1 MQSIGRFSLENKGA
15 FNVKLQCVY
24 WDENGNRILC
34 AGTDS
39 YPVGQSQSLAPCN
52 ANPPVPDGSNVA
64 LFADV
69 VAGND
74 QIGSPMFIYQQN
86 SAVEAS
92 YVITGT
98 TLNNDLKLTNV
109 GVPPWNN
116 WAQNIVHS
124 FSGSDAYYVP
134 TTLSQLRAIVKAA
147 AAAGGVTLRTSGQRH
162 SQPPLVAADNR
173 TVTVPPPTWL
183 VDLSCYA
190 DLGPNGDQRMVLDAS
205 QLKVTVNTGVRED
218 ELGAFLTAN
227 NLMLRT
233 VTAGGFFSLGG
244 MTAVDVHGATVD
256 APIFAETASAFAIM
270 GPDGVVTTLDENSPV
285 VDSWR
290 PIQFAR
296 VSLGALGLVTSVT
309 LDVMPRPWATTLVP
323 SRKNYTLDESQFVAL
338 FKTLLATPNLRVE
351 TFFNPYSSAF
361 LTLSWEV
368 DASPSTKIPNS
379 APTVPNACAL
389 AGNDEFGA
397 PNEGQV
403 LEPIAEATAIAAQ
416 GSRVRLFAA
425 TIMDTAFKAVES
437 MFDTAT
443 TTYSDMWLTKAAR
456 VIFMSYFVELPAL
469 DDAGLSR
476 AWQGLDAVVS
486 RLNNSSDFL
495 LVGPMEFRFVKGG
508 DSALAGT
515 YTQNA
520 NSIFV
525 NFDLIAFVKPT
536 QASDYPDAVLSFFA
550 DIERAWVA
558 LGGMPHNGKM
568 YGFYDPAGAAG
579 SYTPPFNP
587 AFLGDLATRRADRIN
602 AFEVY
607 RQERDPS
614 GIFSNQFV
622 AALLGHPSSLDE

>member
-1 MQSIGRFSLENKGA
+1 MQSIGKFSLENQGA
-15 FNVKLQCVY
+15 FDVKLQCVY

-64 LFADV
+64 LYADV

-86 SAVEAS
+86 SPIEAS
-92 YVITGT
+92 YVITGS
-98 TLNNDLKLTNV
+98 TLNNALKLTNV

-124 FSGSDAYYVP
+124 FSGSDAYFFP
-134 TTLSQLRAIVKAA
+134 TTLSQLQSIVKAA
-147 AAAGGVTLRTSGQRH
+147 AAASGVTLRTSGQRH

-173 TVTVPPPTWL
+173 TATGTSPTTWL

-190 DLGPNGDQRMVLDAS
+190 DLGPNGDQRMVLDVS
-205 QLKVTVNTGVRED
+205 QLEVTVNTGVRED
-218 ELGAFLTAN
+218 ELDAFLTAN

-233 VTAGGFFSLGG
+233 VTAGGFFSVGG

-256 APIFAETASAFAIM
+256 APIFAETASAFTIM
-270 GPDGVVTTLDENSPV
+270 DPNGVVTTVDENSPV
-285 VDSWR
+285 VGSWK

-296 VSLGALGLVTSVT
+296 VSLGALGIVTSVT
-309 LDVMPRPWATTLVP
+309 LDVMARPWATTLVP
-323 SRKNYTLDESQFVAL
+323 NRNSYTLDESQFVAL

-351 TFFNPYSSAF
+351 TFFNPYSSGY
-361 LTLSWEV
+361 LTLTWEV
-368 DASPSTKIPNS
+368 DASPSKQTPNS
-379 APTVPNACAL
+379 STAVPNACTL

-397 PNEGQV
+397 PNEGAIV
-403 LEPIAEATAIAAQ
+403 EPIAEKAAILAQQSGFPAPARLLMDAA
-416 GSRVRLFAA
+416 FN
-425 TIMDTAFKAVES
+425 TVEKL
-437 MFDTAT
+437 FDTAAT
-443 TTYSDMWLTKAAR
+443 AYSDMWLTQAAR
-456 VIFMSYFVELPAL
+456 VIFMSYFVELPAI
-469 DDAGLSR
+469 DEAGLTR

-486 RLNNSSDFL
+486 RLNSSTDFM
-495 LVGPMEFRFVKGG
+495 LVGPMEFRFVQGG

-515 YTQNA
+515 YTENA
-520 NSIFV
+520 NSTFV
-525 NFDLIAFVKPT
+525 NFDLIAFVNAT
-536 QASDYPDAVLSFFA
+536 VASDYPNAVLSFFA
-550 DIERAWVA
+550 DIERAWIA

-587 AFLGDLATRRADRIN
+587 AFLADLATRRGDGIK
-602 AFEVY
+602 AFEAY
-607 RQERDPS
+607 RQERDPKS
-614 GIFSNQFV
+614 IFCNQFV
-622 AALLGHPSSLDE
+622 AALLGHPAS

>member
-1 MQSIGRFSLENKGA
+1 
-15 FNVKLQCVY
+15 
-24 WDENGNRILC
+24 
-34 AGTDS
+34 
-39 YPVGQSQSLAPCN
+39 
-52 ANPPVPDGSNVA
+52 
-64 LFADV
+64 
-69 VAGND
+69 
-74 QIGSPMFIYQQN
+74 
-86 SAVEAS
+86 
-92 YVITGT
+92 
-98 TLNNDLKLTNV
+98 
-109 GVPPWNN
+109 
-116 WAQNIVHS
+116 
-124 FSGSDAYYVP
+124 
-134 TTLSQLRAIVKAA
+134 
-147 AAAGGVTLRTSGQRH
+147 
-162 SQPPLVAADNR
+162 
-173 TVTVPPPTWL
+173 
-183 VDLSCYA
+183 
-190 DLGPNGDQRMVLDAS
+190 
-205 QLKVTVNTGVRED
+205 
-218 ELGAFLTAN
+218 
-227 NLMLRT
+227 
-233 VTAGGFFSLGG
+233 
-244 MTAVDVHGATVD
+244 
-256 APIFAETASAFAIM
+256 
-270 GPDGVVTTLDENSPV
+270 
-285 VDSWR
+285 
-290 PIQFAR
+290 
-296 VSLGALGLVTSVT
+296 
-309 LDVMPRPWATTLVP
+309 MPRPWATTLVP
-323 SRKNYTLDESQFVAL
+323 SRKSYTLDESQFVAL
-338 FKTLLATPNLRVE
+338 FKTLLATPNLHVE

-379 APTVPNACAL
+379 ASTVPNACTL

-397 PNEGQV
+397 PNEGPT
-403 LEPIAEATAIAAQ
+403 LEPIAEAAAIKAQ
-416 GSRVRLFAA
+416 ESGFQPFAG
-425 TIMDTAFKAVES
+425 TIMDLAFKAVENL
-437 MFDTAT
+437 FDTAA

-456 VIFMSYFVELPAL
+456 VIFMSYFVELPAI

-476 AWQGLDAVVS
+476 VWQGLDAVVS

-536 QASDYPDAVLSFFA
+536 QASDYPDALLSFFA

-622 AALLGHPSSLDE
+622 AALLGHPNLAVR